1 MSGILPPIG
10 FWSYTS
16 SDDEASNGRLS
27 ALRLLLAKELQLKV
41 GRNDR
46 VKIFQDVAA
55 IPHGTDWLK
64 QIMNA
69 LAESSFF
76 IPIVTPA
83 FLQSEMCCREVL
95 HFREREIALGRDDL
109 ILPLHYVTTDR
120 VDPARPGACHD
131 PAVLELLRSRQWID
145 FRPLRTRQ
153 VDSESVLNLLDA
165 FSESIADALH
175 RIVVPSA
182 SIPLPRPAIQATPRG
197 PQPGDFDK
205 EGPDYPEMVLI
216 PAGTYLRGVP
226 EAESEREGTND
237 DNARPVRRVTIANPF
252 WLGRYP
258 VTRGEFAAFINNTG
272 YKMPDKAWTFEPDA
286 KGDWTYAERAGRGWR
301 NPGYPQTDRDPVVCV
316 SHADA
321 MAYLD
326 WLNDR
331 TKGGYRLP
339 SEAEWEYA
347 ARAGTETARFWG
359 DSMEQAHRH
368 ANTADQSLKRHMGK
382 AAAGRS
388 FIKGDDGFVFTSP
401 VGSFSPNDF
410 KTHDMLGNVSE
421 WCADRWHNSY
431 AGAPDD
437 GAAWTTAGHDVRRV
451 LRGGS
456 WNDNPRSIRAG
467 IRVDGSSAFRRRFV
481 GFRPARTSF

>member
-1 MSGILPPIG
+1 MKLSRKDRTML
-10 FWSYTS
+10 
-16 SDDEASNGRLS
+16 ARMLS
-27 ALRLLLAKELQLKV
+27 AE
-41 GRNDR
+41 
-46 VKIFQDVAA
+46 
-55 IPHGTDWLK
+55 
-64 QIMNA
+64 
-69 LAESSFF
+69 
-76 IPIVTPA
+76 
-83 FLQSEMCCREVL
+83 
-95 HFREREIALGRDDL
+95 
-109 ILPLHYVTTDR
+109 TTDFR
-120 VDPARPGACHD
+120 ALVSLIGLNTGTALRGADLRGFDFGTTDLSGLDLTMADVSGSDLSRTTGLD
-131 PAVLELLRSRQWID
+131 PAVQLVTD
-145 FRPLRTRQ
+145 ATTR
-153 VDSESVLNLLDA
+153 
-165 FSESIADALH
+165 
-175 RIVVPSA
+175 
-182 SIPLPRPAIQATPRG
+182 LPPRG
-197 PQPGDFDK
+197 ERLPF
-205 EGPDYPEMVLI
+205 EPEMVLI
-216 PAGTYLRGVP
+216 PAGSFRMGSTKTENKRYGWD
-226 EAESEREGTND
+226 ET
-237 DNARPVRRVTIANPF
+237 DNLPKHLVTFAKSF
-252 WLGRYP
+252 WIGKYP
-258 VTRGEFAAFINNTG
+258 VTRGEYAAFVS
-272 YKMPDKAWTFEPDA
+272 D
-286 KGDWTYAERAGRGWR
+286 
-301 NPGYPQTDRDPVVCV
+301 PGYAVSNAWRDPGFLQTDHHPVVSV
-316 SHADA
+316 SAEEA
-321 MAYLD
+321 NAYVA
-326 WLNDR
+326 WLSAR
-331 TKGGYRLP
+331 TGRAYRLP